1 MARDYTAYPPH
12 QVRRKDRAVED
23 ESWIKAFLHRAPM
36 GVLATVHEGQP
47 FAHSNLFVYDEAEH
61 AIFFHTASEG
71 RTRSNVEAAPRACFS
86 ISEMGRLLP
95 ADVALE
101 FSVEY
106 NGVAV
111 FGTIRIVDDPE
122 TCTIVLHKLLDKY
135 FPHLQRER
143 DYRPV
148 VAEELKRTTVFRL
161 DIGSWSGKRKA
172 VDDDFPGAFL
182 YGNPPDK
189 D

>member
-1 MARDYTAYPPH
+1 MPRDYTTHPH
-12 QVRRKDRAVED
+12 HQIRRKDRAVED
-23 ESWIKAFLHRAPM
+23 DAWIKAFLNRAPLGM
-36 GVLATVHEGQP
+36 LATVHDGQP
-47 FAHSNLFVYDEAEH
+47 FAHSNLFFYDEEEH

-71 RTRSNVEAAPRACFS
+71 RTRSNVETVPRACFS

-111 FGTIRIVDDPE
+111 FGTVRVVDDPE
-122 TCTIVLHKLLDKY
+122 ACTVVLHKLLDKY
-135 FPHLQRER
+135 FPHLQRDR

-148 VAEELKRTTVFRL
+148 VAAELKRTTVFRL
-161 DIGSWSGKRKA
+161 DIDSWSGKRKA
-172 VDDDFPGAFL
+172 VPEDFPGAFF
-182 YGNPPDK
+182 YGDPPERD
-189 D
+189 